1 MEELRERVRELTL
14 KLVDLYSERLR
25 LVGEMGRVKRERGL
39 PLRDSSVEQELWR
52 EVKRRCDERG
62 LDDWNCSRLFSFI
75 IAASIRAQV
84 PEGGDAG
91 PHLEVF
97 RKAKQLEKRGV
108 KIYHL
113 EVGEPP
119 WSFPSWVLDEMLRA
133 VEEGRTRYGTSLGT
147 DRFRKAA
154 SEWIRR
160 RDGIDSE
167 PENVIVTPGSKFAIY
182 AILACFLKPG
192 DRVGVMVPAW
202 PAYKGM
208 ASNLG
213 LEFVEV
219 TSLDELWKLRGVKAF
234 VTCSP
239 NNPDG
244 KVWRRSELEELA
256 DFLNE
261 SDALLISDDAYA
273 EISLVDRF
281 PPAKAYEKSLSVNTL
296 SKAFGMTGFRI
307 GYINASGDMISALS
321 KYMSLT
327 VSNVPEFIQEA
338 SAAALER
345 GEGYVNEV
353 KEVLRAHMRRA
364 VSDLSGAPLE
374 YEEPQG
380 GLYMFPRVNIDGF
393 DSMEFASRLLEERGV
408 AIAPGSGFG
417 PFKEWIR
424 ITFASEGAEQGLR
437 LLKEALLSWRS

>member
-25 LVGEMGRVKRERGL
+25 LVEEIGRLKREMGIPLRDIRVEEGLWREVEERCRERGL
-39 PLRDSSVEQELWR
+39 DHW
-52 EVKRRCDERG
+52 D
-62 LDDWNCSRLFSFI
+62 CSRLFNFLVAS
-75 IAASIRAQV
+75 SIRAQI
-84 PEGGDAG
+84 PKGGDAG

-97 RKAKQLEKRGV
+97 RKAKQLERSGV
-108 KIYHL
+108 KVYHL

-119 WSFPSWVLDEMLRA
+119 WSFPDWILDEMIGA
-133 VEEGRTRYGTSLGT
+133 VKEGKTRYGTSLGS
-147 DRFRKAA
+147 DRFRRAA

-160 RDGIDSE
+160 RDGTDSK

-182 AILACFLKPG
+182 SILACFLKPG
-192 DRVGVMVPAW
+192 DRVGVMIPAW

-208 ASNLG
+208 ASDLG
-213 LEFVEV
+213 LEFIEV
-219 TSLDELWKLRGVKAF
+219 ASLDDLWKLRGVRAF
-234 VTCSP
+234 IVCSP

-261 SDALLISDDAYA
+261 NDALLISDDAYA

-281 PPAKAYEKSLSVNTL
+281 PPTKVYERSLSVNTL

-307 GYINASGDMISALS
+307 GYISASESMISALS

-327 VSNVPEFIQEA
+327 ISNVPEFIQEA

-345 GEGYVNEV
+345 GEGWVSEV
-353 KEVLRAHMRRA
+353 KGLLRGYLRRA
-364 VSDLSGAPLE
+364 LSDLSGAPLE

-380 GLYMFPRVNIDGF
+380 GLYIFSKVNIDGF
-393 DSMEFASRLLEERGV
+393 DSMEFASRLLDEKRI

-424 ITFASEGAEQGLR
+424 ITFASEGAEEGLI
-437 LLKEALLSWRS
+437 LLKEALLHWRS

>member
-14 KLVDLYSERLR
+14 KLIDLYSERLR
-25 LVGEMGRVKRERGL
+25 LVDEIGTFKRERGI
-39 PLRDSSVEQELWR
+39 PLRDIDVERELWKEVR
-52 EVKRRCDERG
+52 ERCRERG
-62 LDDWNCSRLFSFI
+62 LDEWNCDRFFNFI

-84 PEGGDAG
+84 PEEGDAG

-97 RKAKQLEKRGV
+97 RKAKQLERRGIKV
-108 KIYHL
+108 HHL

-119 WSFPSWVLDEMLRA
+119 WSFPSWVLDEMMKA
-133 VEEGRTRYGTSLGT
+133 IEEGKTRYGTSLGS
-147 DRFRKAA
+147 DRFRRAA
-154 SEWIRR
+154 SDWIKR
-160 RDGIDSE
+160 RDGIDSG

-182 AILACFLKPG
+182 SILACFLKPG
-192 DRVGVMVPAW
+192 DRVGVMIPAW
-202 PAYKGM
+202 PAYRGM

-213 LEFVEV
+213 LEFIEV
-219 TSLDELWKLRGVKAF
+219 ASFDDLQKIKGVRAF
-234 VTCSP
+234 IVCSP

-261 SDALLISDDAYA
+261 SDALMISDDAYA

-281 PPAKAYEKSLSVNTL
+281 PPTKVYERSLSVNTL

-307 GYINASGDMISALS
+307 GYISASESMISALS

-327 VSNVPEFIQEA
+327 ISNVPEFIQEA

-345 GEGYVNEV
+345 GEGWVSEV
-353 KEVLRAHMRRA
+353 QELLRSYLRRA
-364 VSDLSGAPLE
+364 LKDLSGAPLE

-380 GLYMFPRVNIDGF
+380 GLYIFPKVNIADF
-393 DSMEFASRLLEERGV
+393 DSMEFASRLLDERRV

-424 ITFASEGAEQGLR
+424 VTFASEGAEEGLK
-437 LLKEALLSWRS
+437 LLKGALLQWRS

>member
-1 MEELRERVRELTL
+1 MEELRERVREITL
-14 KLVDLYSERLR
+14 KLIDLYSERLR
-25 LVGEMGRVKRERGL
+25 LVEEIGKIKREDGA
-39 PLRDSSVEQELWR
+39 PLRDLRVEQELWK
-52 EVKRRCDERG
+52 EVKERCKEKG

-75 IAASIRAQV
+75 IAASIRAQI

-97 RKAKQLEKRGV
+97 RKAKRLEKGGV

-119 WSFPSWVLDEMLRA
+119 WSFPSWVLDEMIKA
-133 VEEGRTRYGTSLGT
+133 VEEGRTRYGTSLGS

-154 SEWIRR
+154 SEWIKR
-160 RDGIDSE
+160 RDGIDSK

-182 AILACFLKPG
+182 SILACFLKPG
-192 DRVGVMVPAW
+192 DRVGVMIPAW
-202 PAYKGM
+202 PAYRGM

-213 LEFVEV
+213 LEFIEV
-219 TSLDELWKLRGVKAF
+219 TSLDDLWKLRGIRAF
-234 VTCSP
+234 IVCSP

-261 SDALLISDDAYA
+261 NDALLISDDAYA

-281 PPAKAYEKSLSVNTL
+281 PPTKAYERSLSVNTL
-296 SKAFGMTGFRI
+296 SKAFGMTGFRV
-307 GYINASGDMISALS
+307 GYINASESMISALS
-321 KYMSLT
+321 NYMSLT
-327 VSNVPEFIQEA
+327 ISNVPEFIQEA
-338 SAAALER
+338 SAVALER
-345 GEGYVNEV
+345 GESYVNEV
-353 KEVLRAHMRRA
+353 KEVLRAYLRRA
-364 VSDLSGAPLE
+364 LNDLSGAPLE
-374 YEEPQG
+374 YEKPQG
-380 GLYMFPRVNIDGF
+380 GLYIFPRVDIDGF
-393 DSMEFASRLLEERGV
+393 DSMEFASRVLEEKGI

-424 ITFASEGAEQGLR
+424 VTFASEGAEQGLK